1 MGNIH
6 KKRLSLVIPA
16 HNSERVLENSIMEY
30 IEIFSDFLED
40 FEIII
45 VCNGCID
52 GTAEIAKNL
61 AQIYP
66 IQVIE
71 ITEKG
76 KGRAL
81 SEGFRRARFE
91 IIGFLD
97 VDNPF
102 SSKRIRE
109 MVYSLDNCDIAIAT
123 KYLRGA
129 MKGKKG
135 VRDSQLRRIV
145 ALGGQL
151 ISYSLFN
158 LKFRDTQAG
167 AKFFKKNVWDSINKK
182 IICIGFDFDIEFLYR
197 AQKKNFKIAEFYT
210 PLIKYEEFST
220 VRMKYLPGMLWR
232 LIKLRF
238 F

>member
-1 MGNIH
+1 MRHIH
-6 KKRLSLVIPA
+6 EKRLSLVIPA
-16 HNSERVLENSIMEY
+16 HNSEHVLEKSIMEY
-30 IEIFSDFLED
+30 IEIFSDFLDD

-66 IQVIE
+66 MQVIE
-71 ITEKG
+71 IIEKG
-76 KGRAL
+76 KGKAL
-81 SEGFRRARFE
+81 SEGFKRARFE

-102 SSKRIRE
+102 SSERIKD
-109 MVYSLDNCDIAIAT
+109 MIYSLDNCDIAIAT
-123 KYLRGA
+123 KYLKGS

-135 VRDSQLRRIV
+135 VKDSQLRRIV

-151 ISYSLFN
+151 ISYLLFN

-167 AKFFKKNVWDSINKK
+167 AKFFKKNVWHSINKK
-182 IICIGFDFDIEFLYR
+182 TICTGFDFDIEFLYK
-197 AQKKNFKIAEFYT
+197 AQKKNFKIGEFYT
-210 PLIKYEEFST
+210 PLVKYEEFST
-220 VRMKYLPGMLWR
+220 VRIKYLPGMLWR